1 MKQDVKISKDKIK
14 MRYLSIGCVNLAK
27 FLYKI
32 KVSLT
37 CLSNFV
43 K

>member
-1 MKQDVKISKDKIK
+1 MKQDVKIRKDNIKI
-14 MRYLSIGCVNLAK
+14 RYFIMGCVNLAK